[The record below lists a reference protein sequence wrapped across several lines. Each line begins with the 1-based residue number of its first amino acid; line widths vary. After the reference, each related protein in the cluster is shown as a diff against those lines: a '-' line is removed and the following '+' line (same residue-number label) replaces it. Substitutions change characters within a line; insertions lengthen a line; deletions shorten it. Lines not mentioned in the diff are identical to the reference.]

1 METNASLDGDNSLC
15 VIFIISKKRR
25 TNFTMKLEIIRIE
38 KRIVT
43 CEMENGGLIDIAK
56 RWFNED
62 IQVGDTI
69 EFEYRH
75 E

>member
-1 METNASLDGDNSLC
+1 
-15 VIFIISKKRR
+15 
-25 TNFTMKLEIIRIE
+25 MKLEIIRIE

-43 CEMENGGLIDIAK
+43 CEMGNGGLIDIAK